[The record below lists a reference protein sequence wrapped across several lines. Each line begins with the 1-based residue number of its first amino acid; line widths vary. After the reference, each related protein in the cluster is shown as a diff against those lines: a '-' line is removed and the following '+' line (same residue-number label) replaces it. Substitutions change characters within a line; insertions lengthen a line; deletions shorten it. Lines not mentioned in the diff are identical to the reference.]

1 MSDSRRRSSRSSSTS
16 HHRSS
21 GASETASNV
30 SASSSS
36 SRHRSSRHSSSS
48 ASSTAPSNRSST
60 SLHRISGSALN
71 RSRESL
77 APPSTPAARSSSS
90 SRSSSHRHSSNS
102 ASNSASY
109 DNPPAT
115 DPGPAAAGL
124 GSIYGSLGGRA
135 SESRFS
141 LTDQFAST
149 RSVLDFGFDDSAS
162 SIFDAQSIF
171 SVGTAQAPSLYG
183 YEAAA
188 AAAAAATASGGVLD
202 PFADLGS
209 ITPLAGTGGG
219 SLQGSPWQPE
229 EEYLGGA
236 YSTVLEENDDDDDT
250 ATVSGRNDGNDDD
263 NTSLTDDNTPDST
276 PTKARRRS
284 RAPSSADVT
293 VIGGGGGGDGV
304 NGSRSSQRSPP
315 HGTEAVDELQ
325 DPLQLPVPVLPP
337 SQKGLWQSYSAA
349 PAAPPVRAPVAPV
362 HRTYYDLFCLS
373 REQFPPPSSAQIRAA
388 YYRLFRLLNSSI
400 SNGGGGSGST
410 AGSTNLM
417 PAALRPYA
425 AAYFL
430 EIQVAFETL
439 IDPIRRLEYDRFL
452 DDLEDERAENDVY
465 GDESD
470 SEADDSKPGKAGRA
484 ASTSKKA
491 DKTSTPAAYPLP
503 QGTAFVRKHDF
514 QTTTDLGARY
524 TVSDVRLGNLL
535 LPKSLSISSLDYALT
550 QTMRVGL
557 PAFRQY
563 TELSLYQLQCRVQR
577 VRRLLH
583 ERFGIG
589 RGGAVQNSFKSRDG
603 RTYYYTRQ
611 PSSSAAPNQPLWPI
625 RCGIPIVSL
634 SASAYTLSTAAAAAG
649 AVLPLG
655 DRYQPLLPEV
665 LGPARIAQ
673 LAHTRASGC
682 VVLGYRQEFWTG
694 SNAVSGLP
702 SAPSVV
708 AEIETQ
714 VLPRVAVTARLSQS
728 VSLPSAVRKLERK
741 VLGSQAGEPV
751 HVEVMMQT
759 AESSLFSSSLPLS
772 PSLPRFGLG
781 LSRRMGGNGGSMFLC
796 TDSGNNWWSLLSPF
810 ASSSSSSLP
819 VSSSL
824 FAPLIPP
831 MVEVGYSMSPHEL
844 GLHVGRPLTGP
855 ADRGLKGVDV
865 DMDTLGNV
873 AAYSSDR
880 RNPVQP
886 HGTWTVSAATTG
898 YGSMAAY
905 VRYGRTVF
913 LTPLGRRA
921 PAIAAANTRQG
932 RCQSQSPRRAV
943 RVEAELCAADRY
955 LSDGY
960 LAVRALAPV
969 RWWGFR
975 NGWFSN
981 ATALFRSSTPASTTP
996 PKLGLEVALSA
1007 GSGSVHFSLYWSRL
1021 GQRIKLPF
1029 LLLPNPASSGTTST
1043 AVATKL
1049 FVWAAIA
1056 PMAFMAV
1063 REVAR
1068 AYWHSTARR
1077 WKTSR
1082 AKTRAKKRGLSAAAA
1097 AAAAQAEVE
1106 QARNDADAAGLIDGE
1121 EEEEQA
1127 INRHRAEADELTMI
1141 LASAVDAQHVLAR
1154 QLRKAS
1160 KASAS
1165 TNNNNNNKDD
1175 YHLLDSENGRPNE
1188 LVILSAKYGVAL
1200 ADDPDDPD
1208 DPDSGHARHDSATS
1222 GLGHSSLSLNPGSPP
1237 MTAAMASRNGWAPD
1251 YEVADVTAAVS
1262 ALIVAGGS
1270 GIDGIDSDYL
1280 LIPAGLQKSRLLGF
1294 WDPAPNYRLK
1304 QRVERRARGK
1314 KVLHVRYMWNG
1325 LERIAEVGD
1334 REELRLP

>member
-21 GASETASNV
+21 GASETSSNV
-30 SASSSS
+30 SSSSSS
-36 SRHRSSRHSSSS
+36 SRHRSSRHSSSGGTTS
-48 ASSTAPSNRSST
+48 SSSSSTAPSNRSST
-60 SLHRISGSALN
+60 SLHRISGSSHN

-102 ASNSASY
+102 YSH

-115 DPGPAAAGL
+115 DPGPATGL
-124 GSIYGSLGGRA
+124 GSIYGNLGGRA

-149 RSVLDFGFDDSAS
+149 RSVLDFGFDDGAS

-171 SVGTAQAPSLYG
+171 SVGSTRTPSLYG

-188 AAAAAATASGGVLD
+188 AAAAVASGGGGALLD

-236 YSTVLEENDDDDDT
+236 YSTVLEEPEDEDDA
-250 ATVSGRNDGNDDD
+250 ATIGGRNDDNDDTD
-263 NTSLTDDNTPDST
+263 LTDENTPNST
-276 PTKARRRS
+276 PTKPKRRS

-293 VIGGGGGGDGV
+293 VIGGGGDSGSIS
-304 NGSRSSQRSPP
+304 GSRSIQRSPP
-315 HGTEAVDELQ
+315 RESETIDELQ

-337 SQKGLWQSYSAA
+337 SQKGLRQSYGVA
-349 PAAPPVRAPVAPV
+349 PAAAPPVRVPVAPV

-373 REQFPPPSSAQIRAA
+373 REQFPPPSGAQIRAA

-400 SNGGGGSGST
+400 SNGGADGGSNSYNSNG
-410 AGSTNLM
+410 GSTNLM

-430 EIQVAFETL
+430 EIQIAFETL
-439 IDPIRRLEYDRFL
+439 IDPIRRLEYDRYL
-452 DDLEDERAENDVY
+452 DDLEDERAGNDDY
-465 GDESD
+465 DDDSD
-470 SEADDSKPGKAGRA
+470 SEADEIKAGKFGKANTA
-484 ASTSKKA
+484 KKT
-491 DKTSTPAAYPLP
+491 DKKTTTQAAYPLS

-514 QTTTDLGARY
+514 QTTTDFGARY
-524 TVSDVRLGNLL
+524 TVSDVKLGNLL
-535 LPKSLSISSLDYALT
+535 LPKSLNVNPLDFALT
-550 QTMRVGL
+550 QTVRIGL
-557 PAFRQY
+557 PTLRQH
-563 TELSLYQLQCRVQR
+563 TEISLYQLQCRVQR
-577 VRRLLH
+577 ARRVLH

-589 RGGAVQNSFKSRDG
+589 GGGATQNSFKSRDG

-611 PSSSAAPNQPLWPI
+611 SSSAGDAVDQPMWPI

-634 SASAYTLSTAAAAAG
+634 SASTYTLSTAAAAAAG
-649 AVLPLG
+649 VLPLG

-665 LGPARIAQ
+665 LGPTRIAQ
-673 LAHTRASGC
+673 LAHTRASGR

-694 SNAVSGLP
+694 SNAVSGIP
-702 SAPSVV
+702 SSPSVV
-708 AEIETQ
+708 AEIETE
-714 VLPRVAVTARLSQS
+714 VLPRVAVTTRLSQS
-728 VSLPSAVRKLERK
+728 ITLPTTVQKLERK
-741 VLGSQAGEPV
+741 VLGHAGDEPL

-759 AESSLFSSSLPLS
+759 AESALFSTLPSSPT
-772 PSLPRFGLG
+772 LPRFGLG
-781 LSRRMGGNGGSMFLC
+781 LSRRMGSNGSNIFLC
-796 TDSGNNWWSLLSPF
+796 ADSGNNWLTLLS
-810 ASSSSSSLP
+810 SSAFSS
-819 VSSSL
+819 VSSL

-844 GLHVGRPLTGP
+844 GLHAGRPLTGP

-880 RNPVQP
+880 RNPVQS
-886 HGTWTVSAATTG
+886 HGTWTVSAATNG

-913 LTPLGRRA
+913 LTPLWRKT
-921 PAIAAANTRQG
+921 PAIGAANTRQG
-932 RCQSQSPRRAV
+932 RRQRQSPQRAV

-969 RWWGFR
+969 RWWGLR

-981 ATALFRSSTPASTTP
+981 ATASFRSSTPASTTP
-996 PKLGLEVALSA
+996 PKLGLEIALSA
-1007 GSGSVHFSLYWSRL
+1007 GSGNVHLSLYWSRL

-1029 LLLPNPASSGTTST
+1029 LLLPNPMSSNTT
-1043 AVATKL
+1043 AAIAATKI

-1056 PMAFMAV
+1056 PIALMAV

-1068 AYWHSTARR
+1068 AYWRSTARR

-1082 AKTRAKKRGLSAAAA
+1082 AKTQAKKRGLSAAAA
-1097 AAAAQAEVE
+1097 TAAAQAEVE
-1106 QARNDADAAGLIDGE
+1106 LAINEADAGLIDE
-1121 EEEEQA
+1121 EEEEQT

-1141 LASAVDAQHVLAR
+1141 LASAVDAQHVLER
-1154 QLRKAS
+1154 QLRKTTGS
-1160 KASAS
+1160 S
-1165 TNNNNNNKDD
+1165 TNDD
-1175 YHLLDSENGRPNE
+1175 YLDGDNGRRNE

-1200 ADDPDDPD
+1200 ADDPDE

-1222 GLGHSSLSLNPGSPP
+1222 GLGHGLSADSPP
-1237 MTAAMASRNGWAPD
+1237 MTAMASRNGWAPD

-1262 ALIVAGGS
+1262 ALIVTGGS
-1270 GIDGIDSDYL
+1270 GIDGMDSDYL

-1304 QRVERRARGK
+1304 QRVERRAQGK
-1314 KVLHVRYMWNG
+1314 KVLHVRYLWNG
-1325 LERIAEVGD
+1325 LERIAEVGN